1 MALAGLSLQSALKKR
16 GISTLSL
23 TQGNVRYELVL
34 LRFILI
40 CYFLALMMVPNFK
53 NSKVFSFLIT
63 LLIGLLAG
71 FISFWIAYYVCCY
84 FCPPI
89 IVFENK
95 VHLLMPIGQIMI
107 SLMLAIVLGLMV
119 MVFIYRKMLK

>member
-1 MALAGLSLQSALKKR
+1 
-16 GISTLSL
+16 
-23 TQGNVRYELVL
+23 
-34 LRFILI
+34 
-40 CYFLALMMVPNFK
+40 MMVPNFK
-53 NSKVFSFLIT
+53 NSKAFSFLIT